1 MRREDTALHGFLLIA
16 VIFWGLAF
24 TVIKLAL
31 VHMSWVTLTLL
42 RFTFASCIF
51 IIYLAVSTS
60 QPRIMTKDLPMV
72 ALIGFCGFTGYHMFL
87 NIGEAD
93 PQTTAGTSALV
104 IASAPIFMAILASW
118 RLREKITQIRAFG
131 IVIAFVGLAMMILLS
146 EPGSEFRAN
155 LTVGAI
161 FVLPA
166 AIFAAIYAILAKPYL
181 IRYSPFQLTAF
192 ALFFGTLFTIP
203 VAIANWSETVHDVSS
218 LGLDGLLPIL
228 YLSIF
233 PTFISYGIWFHGLK
247 RMEASAIG
255 AYVYISTL
263 VAVIFGM
270 IILGEAITITVII
283 GGSMVIGGVYLVER
297 KAR

>member
-1 MRREDTALHGFLLIA
+1 M
-16 VIFWGLAF
+16 FWGLAF

-42 RFTFASCIF
+42 RFVFASCIF
-51 IIYLAVSTS
+51 IIYFVVCTP
-60 QPRIMTKDLPMV
+60 QPRIETRDLPMM

-87 NIGEAD
+87 NLGETD

-104 IASAPIFMAILASW
+104 IASAPAFMAILASW
-118 RLREKITQIRAFG
+118 RLKERITKVRAFG
-131 IVIAFVGLAMMILLS
+131 IAIAFAGLAAIILFS
-146 EPGSEFRAN
+146 EPESEFRAN

-181 IRYSPFQLTAF
+181 TRYSPFQLTALT
-192 ALFFGTLFTIP
+192 LFFGTLLTTP
-203 VAIANWSETVHDVSS
+203 IAMLNWSTTVHDISS

-228 YLSIF
+228 YLSMF
-233 PTFISYGIWFHGLK
+233 PTFFSYGIWFHGLK
-247 RMEASAIG
+247 RMEASALG

-263 VAVIFGM
+263 MAIIFGM
-270 IILGEAITITVII
+270 MILGEAITITVML

-297 KAR
+297 KMGR